1 MEKSGKKYILKNK
14 DTPIMTFLCIPVYG
28 KIANEVFIKDYD
40 IKKIEILNE
49 ELLPK
54 SYPLAE
60 KFNGA
65 KVKEWIKRRKAPSN
79 RKNIESILN
88 YEVQTQGLD
97 SKNFMNYI
105 DISFGLSLNDSYWIV
120 PDDRK
125 EYLWREY
132 NLYENRFSERLSL
145 IAFGEKEMAGS
156 IIEDIHTSPEYTTNG
171 MLAKCWT
178 NLDGELTLIKHTSE
192 DRVEALAEY
201 YLCQVAEVM
210 DFEHI
215 EYDIVEFHNKK
226 VSACKIFT
234 TEDEGYVPI
243 YYFLTTKER
252 AGSEEKLLKKVEGI
266 IGREKIE
273 DIMLFD
279 SLIFNEDRHLGN
291 YGMIVDN
298 NTGVPLKSAPIFD
311 NGNSLFM
318 LLNEAEEGKPIHAK
332 HRIGISFDTL
342 SKIYVAKRHG
352 KGLERL
358 KNFSFRRHPKYNLPE
373 NLIKRA
379 ESFIRERAEV
389 SLKHLEEKSI

>member
-1 MEKSGKKYILKNK
+1 MEKSKKKYLLKNK
-14 DTPIMTFLCIPVYG
+14 DIPVMTFTCVPVYG
-28 KIANEVFIKDYD
+28 KIAGEVFIKDYD
-40 IKKIEILNE
+40 IKKIEIFNE
-49 ELLPK
+49 KLLPK
-54 SYPLAE
+54 NYPLDE
-60 KFNGA
+60 KQNGA

-88 YEVQTQGLD
+88 YEVINQGLD

-120 PDDRK
+120 PDDGNT
-125 EYLWREY
+125 YLWKEY

-145 IAFGEKEMAGS
+145 IAFGEKEIASS

-178 NLDGELTLIKHTSE
+178 NLDGELALIKHTSE

-201 YLCQVAEVM
+201 YLCQVAEIM
-210 DFEHI
+210 GFEHI
-215 EYDIVEFHNKK
+215 KYDIIEFHNKK

-234 TEDEGYVPI
+234 SEDEGYVPI

-252 AGSEEKLLKKVEGI
+252 AGSEEKLLKRVEEI
-266 IGREKIE
+266 MGREKIE
-273 DIMLFD
+273 DLMLFD

-291 YGMIVDN
+291 YGMIVNN
-298 NTGVPLKSAPIFD
+298 NTGEILRTAPIFD

-318 LLNEAEEGKPIHAK
+318 LFNEVGEGKNIYAK
-332 HRIGISFDTL
+332 HRVGVSFDTL
-342 SKIYVAKRHG
+342 SKIYVTKRHYE
-352 KGLERL
+352 GLERL
-358 KNFSFRRHPKYNLPE
+358 KNFSFKRHSKYNLPE

-379 ESFIRERAEV
+379 ENFIQERAKI
-389 SLKHLEEKSI
+389 SLKHLSDKK

>member
-1 MEKSGKKYILKNK
+1 MEKSKKKYLLKNK
-14 DTPIMTFLCIPVYG
+14 DIPVMTFTCVPVYG
-28 KIANEVFIKDYD
+28 KIAGEVFIKDYD
-40 IKKIEILNE
+40 IKKIEIFNE
-49 ELLPK
+49 KLLPK
-54 SYPLAE
+54 NYPLDE
-60 KFNGA
+60 KQNGA

-88 YEVQTQGLD
+88 YEVINQGLD

-120 PDDRK
+120 PDDGNT
-125 EYLWREY
+125 YLWKEF

-145 IAFGEKEMAGS
+145 IAFGEKEIASS

-178 NLDGELTLIKHTSE
+178 NLDGELALIKHTSE

-201 YLCQVAEVM
+201 YLCQVAEIM
-210 DFEHI
+210 GFEHI
-215 EYDIVEFHNKK
+215 KYDIIEFHNKK

-234 TEDEGYVPI
+234 SEDEGYVPI

-252 AGSEEKLLKKVEGI
+252 AGSEEKLLKKVEEI
-266 IGREKIE
+266 MGREKIE
-273 DIMLFD
+273 DLMLFD

-291 YGMIVDN
+291 YGMIVNN
-298 NTGVPLKSAPIFD
+298 NTGEILRTAPIFD

-318 LLNEAEEGKPIHAK
+318 LFNEVDEGKNIYTK
-332 HRIGISFDTL
+332 HRVGVSFDTL
-342 SKIYVAKRHG
+342 SKIYVAKRHYE
-352 KGLERL
+352 GLERL
-358 KNFSFRRHPKYNLPE
+358 KNFSFKRHPKYNLPE

-379 ESFIRERAEV
+379 ENFIQERAKI
-389 SLKHLEEKSI
+389 SLKHLSDKK